1 MELRGVPLAEIRRRF
16 VREGGRVSG
25 ALRAALRQDPR
36 VGAQDLLWSLDER
49 RRRAAAERRRLRRLF
64 SLERELH
71 RQGVE
76 HVAGV
81 DEVGVGPL
89 AGPVVAASVVLPPEV
104 RLPGLNDS
112 KRLTRAARE
121 RIAAEIEA
129 LACATSIG
137 WASSE
142 EIDRLNIYQ
151 AALLAMRRAVE
162 GLARDPDMLL
172 VDARKVPG
180 LALPQRA
187 IVHGDARVGCIAAAS
202 VVAKVYRDALMRALD
217 RLHPGYGFATNA
229 GYGTAEHLRALQR
242 LGPTPAHRRSF
253 APVYAAI
260 AGGGR
265 G

>member
-1 MELRGVPLAEIRRRF
+1 MELRGVSLAEIRRRY

-25 ALRAALRQDPR
+25 VLRVALRDDPR
-36 VGAQDLLWSLDER
+36 VGAQDLLRNLDTR
-49 RRRAAAERRRLRRLF
+49 RRRVAAEQRRLRRLF
-64 SLERELH
+64 ALEHDLH
-71 RQGVE
+71 QQGVE

-89 AGPVVAASVVLPPEV
+89 AGPVVAASVVLPPAV

-129 LACATSIG
+129 LACATSVG

-142 EIDRLNIYQ
+142 EIDQLNIYH

-162 GLARDPDMLL
+162 GLARAPDMLL
-172 VDARKVPG
+172 VDAREVPG

-187 IVHGDARVGCIAAAS
+187 IVGGDARVGCIAAAS
-202 VVAKVYRDALMRALD
+202 VLAKVHRDAFMRELD
-217 RLHPGYGFATNA
+217 QLHPGYGFASNA

-242 LGPTPAHRRSF
+242 LGPTPIHRRSF
-253 APVYAAI
+253 APVYAVS
-260 AGGGR
+260 GGTEH
-265 G
+265 